1 MRIKQTFPVI
11 IGLCII
17 LMILSPVSATMVP
30 FLPPYQGEVQYTDTQ
45 FFVYNSA
52 SEGLAISNAYVN
64 IVPGSDIAV
73 TLTFDDTLVKTGR
86 IQYDLQN
93 YGVTDTL
100 TLTLDGDTQTRT
112 GPHMPGIDP
121 SIRIGY
127 MCENNTD
134 FLLLMVDTL
143 QYAQLDEPIVYAN
156 AGSPTTNPLI
166 EMSLVSTS
174 QPFSA
179 QIRVSTL
186 SELAQAEE
194 EWETGHSSLI
204 DWLIANYIAIW
215 NLMLM
220 LWEIFRFFFI
230 DNLFL
235 VMALIEMGI
244 IAYRLST
251 APNIFQAFSF
261 IISDNERLI
270 IGIMNFLKVL
280 VSVIWDIVNFIN
292 PMRWI
297 LGK

>member
-1 MRIKQTFPVI
+1 MIRNKIPVL
-11 IGLCII
+11 IGVI
-17 LMILSPVSATMVP
+17 LLVLLFSPVSATLVP

-45 FFVYNSA
+45 ALLYNSA
-52 SEGLAISNAYVN
+52 LEGLTISNTYVN

-73 TLTFDDTLVKTGR
+73 NLVFDDTTTKTGR
-86 IQYDLQN
+86 IQYDLAN
-93 YGVTDTL
+93 YGLTDSL
-100 TLTLDGDTQTRT
+100 TLTLDGDTKTRT
-112 GPHMPGIDP
+112 GPHVPGVDP

-134 FLLLMVDTL
+134 FLLLMCDTL
-143 QYAQLDEPIVYAN
+143 QYAQLDEPQVFSN
-156 AGSPTTNPLI
+156 AGSPVDNPII

-186 SELAQAEE
+186 AELAQAEE

-215 NLMLM
+215 NLMLL

-230 DNLFL
+230 DNLLL

-251 APNIFQAFSF
+251 AQNVFLAFSF

-280 VSVIWDIVNFIN
+280 VSVIWDIINFIN

>member
-1 MRIKQTFPVI
+1 MSTKHKIPVI
-11 IGLCII
+11 IGICLIF
-17 LMILSPVSATMVP
+17 LLAGSVSATMVP

-52 SEGLAISNAYVN
+52 SEGLAISNTYVN

-73 TLTFDDTLVKTGR
+73 TLTFDDTSQKTGR

-93 YGVTDTL
+93 YGLTDTL
-100 TLTLDGDTQTRT
+100 TLTLDGDSQTRT

-143 QYAQLDEPIVYAN
+143 QYAQLAEPQVFTN
-156 AGSPTTNPLI
+156 AGSPVDNPLI

-220 LWEIFRFFFI
+220 LWEIFRFFFV

-235 VMALIEMGI
+235 VMVLIEMGI

-251 APNIFQAFSF
+251 APNIFIAFSN